1 MMRIVFAALFMLTLG
16 TANAAAYCK
25 LALALALD
33 ISSSV
38 NDREYRLQLEGLAW
52 ALEQEEVK
60 RAILTPEGA
69 HIQAAAYEWSGYPQQ
84 SLILDWTR
92 LDSDEAITIFATR
105 LRRHWRRFSEFPTAL
120 GKGVEFGAK
129 LLHRSP
135 PCSRKVLDVSGDGEN
150 NDGVG
155 PDYFRRQGLLDGLT
169 INGLVIL
176 GAFPNP
182 AIYYRANVIQGP
194 NAFLAQARSFEDYR
208 EVMLGKLLREIETEM
223 TLGQAKE

>member
-1 MMRIVFAALFMLTLG
+1 MIRKLLAALAILTLG
-16 TANAAAYCK
+16 AAPASAYCK

-38 NDREYRLQLEGLAW
+38 NDHEYRLQLDGLAW
-52 ALEQEEVK
+52 ALEQEEVH

-69 HIQAAAYEWSGYPQQ
+69 HIQAAAYEWSGFPQQ
-84 SLILDWTR
+84 NLIVDWTR
-92 LDSDEAITIFATR
+92 LDSPETIRSFAGR
-105 LRRHWRRFSEFPTAL
+105 LRRHWRRYSEFPTAL
-120 GKGVEFGAK
+120 GKAVEFGAT
-129 LLHRSP
+129 LLRNAP
-135 PCSRKVLDVSGDGEN
+135 TCARKVLDVSGDGEN

-155 PDYFRRQGLLDGLT
+155 PDYFRRKGLLDGLT

-194 NAFLAQARSFEDYR
+194 NAFLAQARTFEDYR

-223 TLGQAKE
+223 TLGHAQE